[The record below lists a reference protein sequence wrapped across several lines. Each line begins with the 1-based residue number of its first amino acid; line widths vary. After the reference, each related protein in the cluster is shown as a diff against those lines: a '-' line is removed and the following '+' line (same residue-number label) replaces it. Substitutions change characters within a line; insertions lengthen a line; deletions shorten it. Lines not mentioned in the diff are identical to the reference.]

1 MDEYFQNDYTEEKIQ
16 KRILDNFINTIF
28 NCSIDNERLH
38 KILIIIPIYKLVFE
52 KTDLSYGFCN
62 LCKQNKNCNHKIVD
76 IKGCGI
82 MICEN
87 CKITTQNI
95 INWYLFTKDHFVPN
109 IKKMNYDNLLKYILI
124 NEFLEHKKNFL
135 YIVDTSKNI
144 VTPIIPNTSLEKRE
158 TLPEPKPPMEP
169 II

>member
-1 MDEYFQNDYTEEKIQ
+1 
-16 KRILDNFINTIF
+16 
-28 NCSIDNERLH
+28 
-38 KILIIIPIYKLVFE
+38 
-52 KTDLSYGFCN
+52 
-62 LCKQNKNCNHKIVD
+62 
-76 IKGCGI
+76 
-82 MICEN
+82 
-87 CKITTQNI
+87 
-95 INWYLFTKDHFVPN
+95 
-109 IKKMNYDNLLKYILI
+109 MNYDNLLKYILI